1 MKTKNNKVIVMTG
14 VSGVGKTTLSKALG
28 EDNLI
33 VSYTTRAPRKG
44 KLAVYT
50 NVEKL

>member
-1 MKTKNNKVIVMTG
+1 MKENSKIIVITG

-44 KLAVYT
+44 EIDGA
-50 NVEKL
+50 N